1 MIMLSKLEKIMEKNE
16 FKKMMKKENK
26 AFKNYYVYE
35 MILILLLAIIVIPN
49 IILTI
54 NNMIPFNITIINTLL
69 IIIVALPFIVLDIKN
84 DLDIKN
90 MHQYYLKEK
99 KIPEYKVKTK
109 NLNVCLIISIA
120 VLIIW
125 AIITIPNITKTENLS
140 EIENTL
146 VITTNNG
153 NNIET
158 QYEMFDGFKIKI
170 PSEFKIMSDEILNVK
185 YPNGNAPSLVYTN
198 DKTTINVAMVM
209 NDVAM
214 KNSQIEEYVKT
225 MESTYKNYSKD
236 VKLKFWERNN
246 HKIGEMEFTT
256 EGSDTEIYNH
266 IITFSVNDKLRL
278 VNFNC
283 TKEQMNEWQKV
294 SKFIMDSIMFE

>member
-1 MIMLSKLEKIMEKNE
+1 MKKSE

-69 IIIVALPFIVLDIKN
+69 IIIVALPIILLDIKN

-99 KIPEYKVKTK
+99 KIPEYKDKTK

-120 VLIIW
+120 VLIVW
-125 AIITIPNITKTENLS
+125 TIITIPNITKTENLS

-170 PSEFKIMSDEILNVK
+170 PSEFKIMSDEIVNVK
-185 YPNGNAPSLVYTN
+185 YTNGNAPSLVYTN
-198 DKTTINVAMVM
+198 DKTTINVALVM

-236 VKLKFWERNN
+236 VKLNFWERNN

-256 EGSDTEIYNH
+256 KGSDTEIYNH
-266 IITFSVNDKLRL
+266 IIAFSVNDKLRL

-283 TKEQMNEWQKV
+283 TKEQMNEWQEV
-294 SKFIMDSIMFE
+294 SKFIMDSIIFE

>member
-1 MIMLSKLEKIMEKNE
+1 MKKNE

-49 IILTI
+49 IILTV
-54 NNMIPFNITIINTLL
+54 NNMIPLNITIINTLL
-69 IIIVALPFIVLDIKN
+69 IIIVALPIVAFDIKN
-84 DLDIKN
+84 DLDIKS

-99 KIPEYKVKTK
+99 KIPEYKDKTK
-109 NLNVCLIISIA
+109 ILNVYLMISIV
-120 VLIIW
+120 VLIVW

-146 VITTNNG
+146 VITTNKG

-170 PSEFKIMSDEILNVK
+170 PSEFKIMSDKIVNVK

-198 DKTTINVAMVM
+198 DKTTINVALVM
-209 NDVAM
+209 NDVTM

-256 EGSDTEIYNH
+256 QGLDTEIYNH

-283 TKEQMNEWQKV
+283 TKEQMSEWQNV
-294 SKFIMDSIMFE
+294 SKFIVDSIMFE

>member
-1 MIMLSKLEKIMEKNE
+1 MKKNE

-35 MILILLLAIIVIPN
+35 MIFILLLAIIVIPN

-54 NNMIPFNITIINTLL
+54 NNMIPFNITIINTFL
-69 IIIVALPFIVLDIKN
+69 IIIVALPIIVLDIKN

-90 MHQYYLKEK
+90 IHQYYLKEK
-99 KIPEYKVKTK
+99 KIPEYKDKTK
-109 NLNVCLIISIA
+109 ILNVYLLISIV
-120 VLIIW
+120 VLIVW
-125 AIITIPNITKTENLS
+125 AIITIPNITKIENLS

-146 VITTNNG
+146 VITTNKG

-170 PSEFKIMSDEILNVK
+170 PSEFKIMSDEIVKVK
-185 YPNGNAPSLVYTN
+185 YPNGNSPSLVYTN
-198 DKTTINVAMVM
+198 DKTTINVALVM
-209 NDVAM
+209 NDVTM

-256 EGSDTEIYNH
+256 QGLDTEIYNH

-283 TKEQMNEWQKV
+283 TKEQMSEWQNV
-294 SKFIMDSIMFE
+294 SKFIVDSIMFE

>member
-1 MIMLSKLEKIMEKNE
+1 MKKNE

-35 MILILLLAIIVIPN
+35 MILILLLVVIVIPN

-54 NNMIPFNITIINTLL
+54 NNMIPLNITIINTLL
-69 IIIVALPFIVLDIKN
+69 IIIVALPIVVFDIKN
-84 DLDIKN
+84 DLDIKS

-99 KIPEYKVKTK
+99 KIPEYKDKTK

-120 VLIIW
+120 VLIVW
-125 AIITIPNITKTENLS
+125 TIITIPNITKTENLS
-140 EIENTL
+140 EIENTM
-146 VITTNNG
+146 VITTNKG

-158 QYEMFDGFKIKI
+158 QYKMFDGFKIKI
-170 PSEFKIMSDEILNVK
+170 PSEFKIMSAEIVNIK

-198 DKTTINVAMVM
+198 DKTTINVALVM
-209 NDVAM
+209 NDVTM

-236 VKLKFWERNN
+236 VKLNFWERNN

-256 EGSDTEIYNH
+256 KGSDTEIYNH
-266 IITFSVNDKLRL
+266 IIAFSVNDKLRL

-283 TKEQMNEWQKV
+283 TKEQMNEWQEV
-294 SKFIMDSIMFE
+294 SKFIMDSIIFE

>member
-1 MIMLSKLEKIMEKNE
+1 MKKNE

-49 IILTI
+49 IILTV
-54 NNMIPFNITIINTLL
+54 NNMIPLNMTIINTLL
-69 IIIVALPFIVLDIKN
+69 IIIMALPIIVLDIKN
-84 DLDIKN
+84 DLDIKS

-99 KIPEYKVKTK
+99 KIPKYEDRTK
-109 NLNVCLIISIA
+109 ILNVCLMISIV
-120 VLIIW
+120 VLIVW
-125 AIITIPNITKTENLS
+125 GIITIPNISKTENLS

-146 VITTNNG
+146 VITTNKG

-170 PSEFKIMSDEILNVK
+170 PSEFKIMSDEIVNVK

-198 DKTTINVAMVM
+198 DKTTINVALVM
-209 NDVAM
+209 NDVTM

-236 VKLKFWERNN
+236 IKLNFWERNN

-256 EGSDTEIYNH
+256 KGSDTEIYNH
-266 IITFSVNDKLRL
+266 IIAFSVNDKLRL

-283 TKEQMNEWQKV
+283 TKEQMSEWQNV
-294 SKFIMDSIMFE
+294 SKFIVDSIMFE

>member
-1 MIMLSKLEKIMEKNE
+1 MKKNE

-49 IILTI
+49 IILTV
-54 NNMIPFNITIINTLL
+54 NNMIPLNITIINTLL
-69 IIIVALPFIVLDIKN
+69 IIIVALPIVAFDIKN
-84 DLDIKN
+84 DLDIKS

-99 KIPEYKVKTK
+99 KILEYKDKTK
-109 NLNVCLIISIA
+109 ILNVYLMISIV
-120 VLIIW
+120 VLIVW

-146 VITTNNG
+146 VITTNKG

-170 PSEFKIMSDEILNVK
+170 PSEFKIMSDEIVNVK

-198 DKTTINVAMVM
+198 DKTTINVALVM
-209 NDVAM
+209 NDVTM
-214 KNSQIEEYVKT
+214 KNSQIEEYVKI

-236 VKLKFWERNN
+236 VKLNFWERNN
-246 HKIGEMEFTT
+246 HKIGEMKFTT
-256 EGSDTEIYNH
+256 QGSNTEIYNH
-266 IITFSVNDKLRL
+266 IIAFSVNDKLRL

-283 TKEQMNEWQKV
+283 TKEQISEWQEV
-294 SKFIMDSIMFE
+294 SKFIVDSIMFE

>member
-69 IIIVALPFIVLDIKN
+69 IIIVALPIVVFDIKN
-84 DLDIKN
+84 DLDIKS

-198 DKTTINVAMVM
+198 DKTTINVVLVM
-209 NDVAM
+209 NDVTM
-214 KNSQIEEYVKT
+214 KNNQIEEYVKT